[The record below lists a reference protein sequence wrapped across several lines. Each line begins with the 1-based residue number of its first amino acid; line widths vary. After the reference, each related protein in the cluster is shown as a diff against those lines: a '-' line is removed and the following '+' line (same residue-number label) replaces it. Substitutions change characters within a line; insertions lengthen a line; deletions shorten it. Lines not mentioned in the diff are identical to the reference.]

1 MSYSAC
7 IVLLIIASVYFCRD
21 SLVKVANK
29 YCRNSAPISL
39 LAISNIFQF
48 MIGKFDGGK
57 KRRARGIL
65 WRIVLFY
72 LFLLLCAFI
81 GLMNC
86 IPSVNQYFD
95 RKSRICSQS

>member
-1 MSYSAC
+1 
-7 IVLLIIASVYFCRD
+7 
-21 SLVKVANK
+21 
-29 YCRNSAPISL
+29 
-39 LAISNIFQF
+39 
-48 MIGKFDGGK
+48 MIGKLDGGK
-57 KRRARGIL
+57 KMRARGIL